1 MEFYDIAGLVK
12 GANAG
17 EGLGNQ
23 FLSHIREVNAIV
35 EVIRVF
41 ESNEIIHV
49 EEKVDPIRDLEII
62 NTELILKDLDTIEKR
77 LAKIEGEARSGD
89 KQKIKDLE
97 VIKKIKDGLNKNI
110 LVINLGEGMPASRQ
124 EFLSQPILEELN
136 LLTAKQQIY
145 LLNGNEGDVSE
156 ELKIKSNY

>member
-1 MEFYDIAGLVK
+1 M
-12 GANAG
+12 
-17 EGLGNQ
+17 
-23 FLSHIREVNAIV
+23 
-35 EVIRVF
+35 
-41 ESNEIIHV
+41 
-49 EEKVDPIRDLEII
+49 
-62 NTELILKDLDTIEKR
+62 
-77 LAKIEGEARSGD
+77 
-89 KQKIKDLE
+89 
-97 VIKKIKDGLNKNI
+97 NKNI

>member
-62 NTELILKDLDTIEKR
+62 NTELILKDLDTIEKDWQK
-77 LAKIEGEARSGD
+77 LKEKQEAA
-89 KQKIKDLE
+89 I
-97 VIKKIKDGLNKNI
+97 
-110 LVINLGEGMPASRQ
+110 SR
-124 EFLSQPILEELN
+124 
-136 LLTAKQQIY
+136 K
-145 LLNGNEGDVSE
+145 
-156 ELKIKSNY
+156 LKIWKLLKN